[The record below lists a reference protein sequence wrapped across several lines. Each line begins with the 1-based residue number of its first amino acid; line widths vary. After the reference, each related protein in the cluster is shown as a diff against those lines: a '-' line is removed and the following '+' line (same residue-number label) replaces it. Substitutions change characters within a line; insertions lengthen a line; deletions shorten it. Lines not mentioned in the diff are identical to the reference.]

1 MLDDG
6 KNPFGFLGAG
16 TPVFGGGGG
25 GAAAANKQ
33 AAAKKVEKEEAASG
47 DEGENDGAL
56 EEYDPHY
63 EPIVPLPA
71 AIVVST
77 GEEEETPLFNERAK
91 LFRYDADAKEWKE
104 RGVGQMKLLHHPVN
118 SK

>member
-16 TPVFGGGGG
+16 TPVFGGIS
-25 GAAAANKQ
+25 ANKHETT
-33 AAAKKVEKEEAASG
+33 KKVEKEDAASG
-47 DEGENDGAL
+47 DEGENEGAP

-71 AIVVST
+71 AIVVTT
-77 GEEEETPLFNERAK
+77 GEEDETPIFNERAK

-104 RGVGQMKLLHHPVN
+104 RGVGQMKLLHHSIN